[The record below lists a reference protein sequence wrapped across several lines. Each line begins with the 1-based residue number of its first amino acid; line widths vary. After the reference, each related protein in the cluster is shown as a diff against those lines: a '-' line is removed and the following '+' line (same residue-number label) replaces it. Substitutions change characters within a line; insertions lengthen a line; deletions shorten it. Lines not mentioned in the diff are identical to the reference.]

1 MSDLPFIHRLLRQ
14 WESPPTWLAVF
25 LILAWAQS
33 RFLPLLPVPHGVRLI
48 GLGLIVAGA
57 TLLVASAVAF
67 RAQKTT
73 ILPREVP
80 RAMITSGLYS
90 RSRNPI
96 YLGDAL
102 MLAGAA
108 LAWDAASLVLVP
120 AFMAVITRRFILG
133 EEAGLRRTFGTE
145 FDAYAARVR
154 RWL

>member
-1 MSDLPFIHRLLRQ
+1 MSDLPFIQRLRRQ
-14 WESPPTWLAVF
+14 WESPPTWLAIF

-33 RFLPLLPVPHGVRLI
+33 RFLPLLPVPYGVRLI

-57 TLLVASAVAF
+57 MLLVASAVAF

-73 ILPREVP
+73 ILPRETP
-80 RAMITSGLYS
+80 RAMITTGLYA

-96 YLGDAL
+96 YIGDAL

-133 EEAGLRRTFGTE
+133 EEAGLRAAFGAD

-154 RWL
+154 RWI